1 MKNSMKLIIL
11 FILLFVSKNVFA
23 QNTVPEPSQWVSAP
37 YRLFRTQNIWAFL
50 ELETATGRIW
60 QVHFDING
68 NNRAQVVL
76 NTRNLAEG
84 RDIIH
89 GRFTLHPTQNI
100 NTFILHDQID
110 GRTWQV
116 QWSNNS
122 RDRLIIPI
130 SD

>member
-1 MKNSMKLIIL
+1 MKNIRNPLIL
-11 FILLFVSKNVFA
+11 FVFMILSQNSFA
-23 QNTVPEPSQWVSAP
+23 QNAIPEPTQWVSAP
-37 YRLFRTQNIWAFL
+37 YRLFRTQNMWAFL

-60 QVHFDING
+60 QVHYDING
-68 NNRAQVVL
+68 NNRGQVTL
-76 NTRNLAEG
+76 NSRNLAEG
-84 RDIIH
+84 RDVIQ

-130 SD
+130 GE